1 MVLLNALIRKT
12 KRVVKQHVSQD
23 DIDEMKRGIRLHTKR
38 AVRDFVDGATKV
50 LNGDLKRT
58 TSTSS
63 ARPYSVQNTI
73 HDNGKISKSVRSE
86 SKNYQLE
93 KDLERNSDYSFYTKV
108 VGVTYPNRQAIIKNL
123 HAGESVY
130 LFREINN
137 PFDANAIEVRYRIGQ
152 TDAFESIG
160 HLNKDLAAKLAPK
173 LDKGDMAAAIV
184 SQVTGGGSYAY
195 GLNIMIGM
203 TNAVKPKS
211 TSYRPYAYD
220 EEEEEVWTDGDY
232 ANEWFGG
239 DREACDDYF
248 DDEYGRD

>member
-1 MVLLNALIRKT
+1 MI
-12 KRVVKQHVSQD
+12 
-23 DIDEMKRGIRLHTKR
+23 
-38 AVRDFVDGATKV
+38 
-50 LNGDLKRT
+50 
-58 TSTSS
+58 
-63 ARPYSVQNTI
+63 
-73 HDNGKISKSVRSE
+73 
-86 SKNYQLE
+86 
-93 KDLERNSDYSFYTKV
+93 
-108 VGVTYPNRQAIIKNL
+108 
-123 HAGESVY
+123 
-130 LFREINN
+130 
-137 PFDANAIEVRYRIGQ
+137 
-152 TDAFESIG
+152 
-160 HLNKDLAAKLAPK
+160 KDLAAKLAPK
-173 LDKGDMAAAIV
+173 LDKGDRAAAIV

>member
-1 MVLLNALIRKT
+1 MVLLNALIRET

-63 ARPYSVQNTI
+63 ARPYSVLNTI

-86 SKNYQLE
+86 SKNYQVE

-137 PFDANAIEVRYRIGQ
+137 PFDANAIEVRYRIEQ
-152 TDAFESIG
+152 TDV
-160 HLNKDLAAKLAPK
+160 L
-173 LDKGDMAAAIV
+173 
-184 SQVTGGGSYAY
+184 
-195 GLNIMIGM
+195 
-203 TNAVKPKS
+203 
-211 TSYRPYAYD
+211 
-220 EEEEEVWTDGDY
+220 
-232 ANEWFGG
+232 
-239 DREACDDYF
+239 
-248 DDEYGRD
+248 